1 MKKKRFI
8 SIKNQQGIRKDLV
21 TGRYIA
27 RKYVSGKEY
36 SATKSKLIDAIEWR
50 RNFHPL
56 LTNSEIRSRP
66 SIDGLRDGHDV
77 TKIQSRPNGVD
88 QRFTFGE
95 VWNLYR
101 KQHFPLLEP
110 QTRLDREKFAK
121 SFLPELMKFRMVEL
135 NPELMDAFMEKK
147 VLDAKELNNP
157 RRKHFDND
165 LKCLK
170 AMLNWYRENYD
181 GLFVIPI
188 LKRHYTL
195 GIIRKEVRRN
205 SKKMTVEE
213 VQLFFESFDCQFW
226 RDFAEFHF
234 YMAGRCQE
242 PAGLQVENLFAD
254 HLKVEDVAV
263 WGEDKKFLRLKE
275 TPKNGEERSVYYN
288 NRMKEILRR
297 RFKERSKVPC
307 EFFRESTG
315 ERLNFVF
322 EIDGQPLAYR
332 TIQYQYNK
340 ALKKAG
346 LYSRFKSTHI
356 LRKAMANLVRSK
368 LGLDAAQA
376 AGGWK
381 SRDVVEKIYT
391 DAPNELS
398 RQAVDLAERLVVNA
412 RRPVAGG
419 SFLQLNC
426 EDSDV

>member
-1 MKKKRFI
+1 
-8 SIKNQQGIRKDLV
+8 
-21 TGRYIA
+21 
-27 RKYVSGKEY
+27 
-36 SATKSKLIDAIEWR
+36 
-50 RNFHPL
+50 
-56 LTNSEIRSRP
+56 
-66 SIDGLRDGHDV
+66 
-77 TKIQSRPNGVD
+77 
-88 QRFTFGE
+88 
-95 VWNLYR
+95 
-101 KQHFPLLEP
+101 
-110 QTRLDREKFAK
+110 
-121 SFLPELMKFRMVEL
+121 
-135 NPELMDAFMEKK
+135 
-147 VLDAKELNNP
+147 
-157 RRKHFDND
+157 
-165 LKCLK
+165 
-170 AMLNWYRENYD
+170 MLNWYRENYD